1 MVRPLG
7 GKKAPWDVTPT
18 ALAAYTQAGSQIQKQ
33 SSALVTVR
41 CRTIPRPQT
50 QPATD
55 ANGDLDKQMI

>member
-41 CRTIPRPQT
+41 CPDNSETTNPTGNRCQWGP
-50 QPATD
+50 
-55 ANGDLDKQMI
+55 G